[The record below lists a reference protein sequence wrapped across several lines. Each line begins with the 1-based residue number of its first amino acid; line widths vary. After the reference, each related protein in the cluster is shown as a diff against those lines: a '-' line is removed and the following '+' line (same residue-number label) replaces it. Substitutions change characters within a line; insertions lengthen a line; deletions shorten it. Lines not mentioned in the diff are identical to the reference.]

1 MLFLIDADGHGCL
14 AAQVKSTR
22 PSAVCPFP
30 LQYTQRYAPHR
41 TQTHPRSN
49 CALGLTNQS
58 PLRLQVSNQDSLKA
72 AVDAA
77 AAFLNKAVKPVL
89 VAGGHLR
96 SEKAMGA
103 FAGLVLD
110 TPTC

>member
-1 MLFLIDADGHGCL
+1 MR
-14 AAQVKSTR
+14 V
-22 PSAVCPFP
+22 
-30 LQYTQRYAPHR
+30 
-41 TQTHPRSN
+41 
-49 CALGLTNQS
+49 
-58 PLRLQVSNQDSLKA
+58 QVSNQDSLKA

-103 FAGLVLD
+103 FAGLTLATPDRLILRMRHSLVLLV
-110 TPTC
+110 PCRESAALLVMLLCLLG

>member
-1 MLFLIDADGHGCL
+1 MLC
-14 AAQVKSTR
+14 
-22 PSAVCPFP
+22 
-30 LQYTQRYAPHR
+30 
-41 TQTHPRSN
+41 
-49 CALGLTNQS
+49 
-58 PLRLQVSNQDSLKA
+58 LQVSNQDSLKA

-103 FAGLVLD
+103 FAGEAPKMRTRLTLLTRHSHAPRLLCRGSAAVLVVLLSKGAAGAALLHSMAR
-110 TPTC
+110 TFNIVLVAMQSL